1 MRNLPEREQLEK
13 WSQQWEQIKQF
24 MVLESQ
30 IERTKENM
38 EAKAS
43 LPSDVQSSKHEDHS
57 GLIADQEDNETA
69 RNEKNSDSG
78 NLTHEQSGES
88 VLEKQGLFHQEEPA
102 HSERNTAEADV
113 EKLETGHAA
122 ISQVIEHETSPLRK
136 QLYIALV
143 NIGLV
148 PPWVDTQGESG
159 QLLTGDH
166 VLIPQTLHLLDN
178 LLLTESFII
187 NRYQAWGRSPLKELT
202 IALRNVE
209 NASPWFSG
217 VTEERDDNSCVSPLS
232 QVLFDHRASPPD
244 VKSRVYQSALDEYVE
259 ALTGYL
265 LGQRQAHLT
274 LFKINESLSEKEH
287 ATAEI
292 KATIRN
298 WLGSMASESS
308 DECSLDAIDAEINI
322 KLNGFVFQVSSA
334 NFFTQS
340 PTAARIGNFSIEQSV
355 RMCIASCN
363 HVKQAESYEKSYRD
377 DCYTLAFHRADT
389 ISEEELYA
397 IFEREYLKGRL
408 AVRYLLIS
416 AASVSMIHK
425 VYSMRFDYGS
435 QYEGMI
441 DTLMILAC
449 ALGDNKAVKKMI
461 DARVDVNT
469 GQSEVNTGLMHACWR
484 GHTTVVSILLK
495 AGANVDAKNKEGY
508 TGLMWACE
516 RGHEAIVEKLIKAG
530 ADFSVADN
538 IGQTALM
545 MASARGHEA
554 VVEKL
559 IKAGADFSVADNS
572 GKTALMHACMM
583 RDDAMASIRRK
594 GGAIMNAGGHDG
606 ETALME
612 ACRKDHNRIVKQLL
626 DAGADIYSV
635 DNIGETV
642 FDFALRRGTTEMITM
657 LENARFSADDTASSA
672 FSP

>member
-1 MRNLPEREQLEK
+1 MWNLPEREQLKE
-13 WSQQWEQIKQF
+13 WSQQWEQIKQL
-24 MVLESQ
+24 MVLETQ
-30 IERTKENM
+30 IERAKKIM
-38 EAKAS
+38 GAKAA
-43 LPSDVQSSKHEDHS
+43 LLSDVQSRKHEDHS
-57 GLIADQEDNETA
+57 GLIEDDQEDNMTA

-88 VLEKQGLFHQEEPA
+88 VLGKQGLFHQEELA

-113 EKLETGHAA
+113 EKLEAGHAA

-187 NRYQAWGRSPLKELT
+187 NRIQAWGSSPLKELT

-265 LGQRQAHLT
+265 LGERWAHLT

-355 RMCIASCN
+355 RRCIASCN

-397 IFEREYLKGRL
+397 IFEREYLKGRP

-435 QYEGMI
+435 EYEGMI
-441 DTLMILAC
+441 DTLLILGC
-449 ALGDNKAVKKMI
+449 ILGDNKAVKKMI

-495 AGANVDAKNKEGY
+495 AGANVDAKNKKGY

-516 RGHEAIVEKLIKAG
+516 RGHEAI
-530 ADFSVADN
+530 
-538 IGQTALM
+538 
-545 MASARGHEA
+545 
-554 VVEKL
+554 VEKL

-612 ACRKDHNRIVKQLL
+612 ACRKDHDRIVKQLL
-626 DAGADIYSV
+626 DAGADINSV

-642 FDFALRRGTTEMITM
+642 FDFALARGTTEMITM